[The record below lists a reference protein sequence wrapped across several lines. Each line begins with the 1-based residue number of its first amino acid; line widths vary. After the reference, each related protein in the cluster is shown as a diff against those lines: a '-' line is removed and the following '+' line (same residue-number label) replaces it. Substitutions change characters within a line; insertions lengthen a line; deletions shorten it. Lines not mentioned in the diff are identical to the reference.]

1 MAKKKEQPKK
11 KADPP
16 KKQDPP
22 KKPSPPKKPDP
33 PKKGP
38 DKKPDNKKENRQDK
52 RDDKNKKDKD
62 KSPKKRKRGR
72 PGKPTSGNR
81 GDRTPAGTD
90 QGDEPGPSAQPPT
103 TEEGDTPEPPDNRV
117 VLAADPDLL
126 LRKVENAPIE
136 LIEEMLFQ
144 SIGSLELI
152 TIMRDYSFDGIPLF
166 YQAIQNLEEINQ
178 EYNPQ
183 KVTNPAFNF
192 ANWRQLHGI
201 EDTSHIQYTNPDS
214 PGAVRLEILPGQINI
229 VVSLPDIGENQLIE
243 VAVSYSPEGV
253 VYEPT
258 MSGDMDY
265 DGGHAE
271 ADLFGVLLDG
281 GDSDSPVTE
290 IVSCGDSYSYC
301 AMIDGGESLSNFL
314 GSVDGGDSLG
324 YNIDRTLIGRGA

>member
-1 MAKKKEQPKK
+1 MAKKKQDPPKK

-16 KKQDPP
+16 KRQDPP
-22 KKPSPPKKPDP
+22 RKPNPPKKPDP

-38 DKKPDNKKENRQDK
+38 DRKPDKKKDNRQDK
-52 RDDKNKKDKD
+52 RDDKNKKNKD
-62 KSPKKRKRGR
+62 KSPRKKRRA
-72 PGKPTSGNR
+72 GKPTSNGR

-90 QGDEPGPSAQPPT
+90 QGDESSPSPQPPA
-103 TEEGDTPEPPDNRV
+103 TEEGETPEPPDNRV

-183 KVTNPAFNF
+183 KVTSPAFNF

-290 IVSCGDSYSYC
+290 IISCGDSYSYY